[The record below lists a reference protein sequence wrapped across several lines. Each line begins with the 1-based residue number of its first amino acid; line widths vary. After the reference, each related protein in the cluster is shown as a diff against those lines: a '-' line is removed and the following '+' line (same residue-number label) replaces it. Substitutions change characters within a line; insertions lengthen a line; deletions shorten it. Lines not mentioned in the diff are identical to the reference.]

1 MRVLDIYSLKTKFV
15 YMKETNSLHTQIL
28 AIICS
33 VFDAYSATLYL
44 PEEGS
49 SICHLAAT
57 FTLGDGEAYM
67 DSIGLNS
74 GLAGE
79 ILSNKKP
86 LVMTNFDKN
95 SHSLGYYKNEDESC
109 VKAFMAC
116 PVSSGGIICVDSK
129 KLYSFSDKD
138 SKILQ
143 LFADLVSVREDA
155 QESMPT
161 EPATIE
167 EYFACLSI
175 VRSLRFQFKAWP
187 TFLQNYLSTV
197 AHALRFDY
205 CAFASLD
212 PSEEYYVVEGE
223 TKPYLLKNHQQLAF
237 PVQSGMVGWVFR
249 DEQQAIFSEGLT
261 GNTTI
266 SLFGKIPEM
275 PHYQAIICV
284 PIMVNKSA
292 RGVLCLAH
300 SEGREM
306 DETLRS
312 FVYQCVD
319 YLGLFLE
326 NLYLRSRLHQYLPK
340 AELHDQAAHYD
351 GDCSTHG
358 EES

>member
-1 MRVLDIYSLKTKFV
+1 
-15 YMKETNSLHTQIL
+15 MKETNTMHTQIL

-44 PEEGS
+44 PHENQS
-49 SICHLAAT
+49 QYVLAAT
-57 FTLGDGEAYM
+57 FSLGDSAGYQEVI
-67 DSIGLNS
+67 SPNE

-79 ILSNKKP
+79 ILYSHKP
-86 LVMTNFDKN
+86 LVMMNVDRN
-95 SHSLGYYKNEDESC
+95 LHRLGYYVDEDDNGI
-109 VKAFMAC
+109 KAFMGC
-116 PVSSGGIICVDSK
+116 PVPSGGIICVDSK

-143 LFADLVSVREDA
+143 LFADLVSKRENAED
-155 QESMPT
+155 EMPT
-161 EPATIE
+161 EPASVA

-175 VRSLRFQFKAWP
+175 VRSLRFQYKAWP
-187 TFLQNYLSTV
+187 VFLQNYLRTI

-212 PSEEYYVVEGE
+212 PSEEYYVLEGE
-223 TKPYLLKNHQQLAF
+223 TRPYLLYEHQQLAF

-266 SLFGKIPEM
+266 SLFGKIPNF
-275 PHYQAIICV
+275 PNFQAIICV
-284 PIMVNKSA
+284 PVMVNKSA

-306 DETLRS
+306 DDNLRS
-312 FVYQCVD
+312 FVHQCVD

-340 AELHDQAAHYD
+340 AELHEQAVNYD
-351 GDCSTHG
+351 ADHATHA
-358 EES
+358 EDD

>member
-1 MRVLDIYSLKTKFV
+1 
-15 YMKETNSLHTQIL
+15 MKETNTLHTQIL

-44 PEEGS
+44 PEEDS
-49 SICHLAAT
+49 SSCLLAAT
-57 FTLGDGEAYM
+57 FSLGDGEAYC
-67 DSIGLNS
+67 DAIDQSS

-79 ILSNKKP
+79 ILQDKKP
-86 LVMTNFDKN
+86 KVMTNFDKN
-95 SHSLGYYKNEDESC
+95 TYSLGYYKNGEESSI
-109 VKAFMAC
+109 KSFMAC
-116 PVSSGGIICVDSK
+116 PVPSGGIICVDSK
-129 KLYSFSDKD
+129 KIYSFTEKD

-143 LFADLVSVREDA
+143 LFADLVSVREA
-155 QESMPT
+155 VEEPMPT
-161 EPATIE
+161 DPASIA

-187 TFLQNYLSTV
+187 VFLQNYLSTV

-212 PSEEYYVVEGE
+212 PSEEYYVLEGE

-237 PVQSGMVGWVFR
+237 PIQSGMVGWVFR
-249 DEQQAIFSEGLT
+249 DEQQAIFSEGLS
-261 GNTTI
+261 GNTTY

-275 PHYQAIICV
+275 PHYQALICV

-340 AELHDQAAHYD
+340 AELHDYPANYEND
-351 GDCSTHG
+351 PSNHG
-358 EES
+358 EEN

>member
-1 MRVLDIYSLKTKFV
+1 
-15 YMKETNSLHTQIL
+15 MKETSPLHTQIL

-44 PEEGS
+44 PVEGS
-49 SICHLAAT
+49 IACNLAAT
-57 FTLGDGEAYM
+57 FSLGDGEAYM
-67 DSIGLNS
+67 DSIGLSS

-79 ILSNKKP
+79 ILRDKKP
-86 LVMTNFDKN
+86 VVMTNFDKN
-95 SHSLGYYKNEDESC
+95 AHNLGYYKNEEESC

-116 PVSSGGIICVDSK
+116 PVPSGGLICVDSK

-143 LFADLVSVREDA
+143 LFADLVSARE
-155 QESMPT
+155 ESKEETPT
-161 EPATIE
+161 EPASIA

-212 PSEEYYVVEGE
+212 PSEEYYVLEGE
-223 TKPYLLKNHQQLAF
+223 TKPFLLKNHQQLAF

-275 PHYQAIICV
+275 PHYQALICV
-284 PIMVNKSA
+284 PVMVNKSA

-300 SEGREM
+300 GEGREM

-326 NLYLRSRLHQYLPK
+326 NLYLRSRLHQCLPK
-340 AELHDQAAHYD
+340 AELHDHPSGYD
-351 GDCSTHG
+351 SDASTHG
-358 EES
+358 EDN

>member
-1 MRVLDIYSLKTKFV
+1 
-15 YMKETNSLHTQIL
+15 MKETNTLHTQIL

-44 PEEGS
+44 PDEATQRFA
-49 SICHLAAT
+49 LAAT
-57 FTLGDGEAYM
+57 FSLGDSEAYE
-67 DSIGLNS
+67 DCVATDASLV
-74 GLAGE
+74 GE
-79 ILSNKKP
+79 ILRHNKP

-95 SHSLGYYKNEDESC
+95 SHRLGYYKNEEECC
-109 VKAFMAC
+109 VKAFMGC
-116 PVSSGGIICVDSK
+116 PVPSGGIICVDSK

-143 LFADLVSVREDA
+143 LFADLVSKREEA

-161 EPATIE
+161 EPATIG

-175 VRSLRFQFKAWP
+175 VRSLRFQFKVWP
-187 TFLQNYLSTV
+187 SFLHNYLQTV

-212 PSEEYYVVEGE
+212 PSEEYYVLEGE
-223 TKPYLLKNHQQLAF
+223 TKPYLLQKHQQLAF

-249 DEQQAIFSEGLT
+249 DEQQAIFSEGLS

-266 SLFGKIPEM
+266 SLFGKVPEL
-275 PHYQAIICV
+275 PNYQALICV
-284 PIMVNKSA
+284 PVMVNKSA

-300 SEGREM
+300 GEGREM

-340 AELHDQAAHYD
+340 AELHDHAGNYD
-351 GDCSTHG
+351 ADHTTHG
-358 EES
+358 EEN